1 MTQINQT
8 VTVTSN
14 HNQAI
19 SLTWHFHLGF
29 KEKPFLTKHGVGL
42 QKSFYKRGRGG
53 GGRRKNLPWGGG
65 GGVWI
70 FSGTTIVFLSNG
82 IFRSQSGGR
91 LKIDK

>member
-1 MTQINQT
+1 MGVVEKT
-8 VTVTSN
+8 
-14 HNQAI
+14 
-19 SLTWHFHLGF
+19 FH
-29 KEKPFLTKHGVGL
+29 
-42 QKSFYKRGRGG
+42 
-53 GGRRKNLPWGGG
+53 GG